1 MARPLEPVAA
11 HGDEPVDPAVRRRAV
26 DAARGTEP
34 FDLLLAGGTVVD
46 VGTGETRPADVG
58 LVGPLI
64 ASVHPPGSRT
74 DALETLDVTGRFVAP
89 GLVDM
94 HVHFESSMLTPGA
107 YAEAVCPRGTT
118 TIFGDP
124 HELANV
130 SGVAGVRYAVEASRG
145 LPVRFIV
152 QAPSCVPPVP
162 GLERSGADLHG
173 AEIAEM
179 LAWPEVGGL
188 AEVMDML
195 GVLSSDGRMIDVVAA
210 GLASGKLVSGHA
222 AGLTGPE
229 LQAYLAAGI
238 TSDHEIVADAD
249 AMEKLR
255 AGMTVELRGAFEHV
269 LPGLVAE
276 LNALPELP
284 THLVAATDDLF
295 ALTLLTD
302 GGVDHLLRRLI
313 GYGLDPVKALRIA
326 TYNAAYRLRRTDLGL
341 VAAGRRADLIV
352 LSSLDDVA
360 VDDVFSS
367 GRHVAS
373 GGRMIVDVV
382 EGPSDPPYDTMVLT
396 PVSPADM
403 VMRVDDPVTR
413 GGGGPGPAGDSAGDS
428 AADDSTAGPGFSGT
442 ARLRV
447 VADPVFTRWDA
458 VSAPVRDG
466 VVEVPD
472 GHLLQVA
479 LHRHGRAPAVPRPA
493 LISGWGSWT
502 GAIATTVSHDTHNL
516 VVFGRDPVDMALA
529 ANTVIA
535 SGGGVAVTSRGSV
548 LASVALPIA
557 GLLSPLPAA
566 EVADAQR
573 LVQEAAVAIG
583 LFSNLLTQPLFQ
595 VMVASLACL
604 PGPHVTD
611 IGLVDGSTG
620 ERIPSALISS

>member
-1 MARPLEPVAA
+1 MDAQPART
-11 HGDEPVDPAVRRRAV
+11 EPVDPTVRRRAV
-26 DAARGTEP
+26 DAARGAEP
-34 FDLLLAGGTVVD
+34 FDLLLSGGTVVD
-46 VGTGETRPADVG
+46 VGTGELRPADVG

-64 ASVHPPGSRT
+64 ASVHPTGSRA
-74 DALETLDVTGRFVAP
+74 DALAVHDISGRYLAP

-94 HVHFESSMLTPGA
+94 HVHFESSMLTPGP

-130 SGVAGVRYAVEASRG
+130 SGVPGVRYALEASRG
-145 LPVRFIV
+145 LPVRFIL
-152 QAPSCVPPVP
+152 QAPSCVPPMP
-162 GLERSGADLHG
+162 GLELSGADLHG
-173 AEIAEM
+173 REVAEM

-195 GVLSSDGRMIDVVAA
+195 GVLQSDGRMVDVVAA

-222 AGLTGPE
+222 AGLSGPE

-238 TSDHEIVADAD
+238 TSDHEIVADPD
-249 AMEKLR
+249 ALEKLR

-295 ALTLLTD
+295 ALTLTTD

-313 GYGLDPVKALRIA
+313 GYGLDPVRALRIA
-326 TYNAAYRLRRTDLGL
+326 TYNAAYRLGRTDLGL

-352 LSSLDDVA
+352 LSSLRDVTV
-360 VDDVFSS
+360 VDVYAD
-367 GRHVAS
+367 GRHVAAD
-373 GGRMIVDVV
+373 GRMIVEIV
-382 EGPSDPPYDTMVLT
+382 EGPSDPPYGTMVLS
-396 PVSPADM
+396 PLAPADLEL
-403 VMRVDDPVTR
+403 RVAPAGAPVT
-413 GGGGPGPAGDSAGDS
+413 AGD
-428 AADDSTAGPGFSGT
+428 AATT

-447 VADPVFTRWDA
+447 VADPVFTRWDE
-458 VSAPVRDG
+458 VEVEVRDG
-466 VVEVPD
+466 VVVVPD
-472 GHLLQVA
+472 GLLLQVSV
-479 LHRHGRAPAVPRPA
+479 HRHGRAPAIPRPA

-502 GAIATTVSHDTHNL
+502 GAVATTVSHDTHNL

-535 SGGGVAVTSRGSV
+535 TGGGVAVTSGGAVR
-548 LASVALPIA
+548 ASIALPIA

-566 EVADAQR
+566 EVAAAQR
-573 LVQEAAVAIG
+573 QVQDAAQAIG
-583 LFSNLLTQPLFQ
+583 LFSNVLTQPLFQ

-611 IGLVDGSTG
+611 IGLIDGTTG
-620 ERIPSALISS
+620 ERVPSAVID